1 MAKLTDAQKQRI
13 FELRALGWSQRAIG
27 AEVGCAQSV
36 VGLVLNPELAEGK
49 RTRNRAYAR
58 QRYLDKT
65 EEERERARAWRA
77 ANPEKAREANRDWHR
92 ANRAYHREYWR
103 ARPEAARA
111 EARRYRARYPEKVR
125 ERQQSYYLI
134 WREDPENMR
143 RMRDRVRAWKRQNP
157 VAVKAS
163 IQRRRGNASRGMD
176 ATDRILSVEYRK
188 ALARDA
194 CAYCGAPGEHTDHM
208 TPIARNGTDHWWN
221 LQRTC
226 QRCNHRKGT
235 MTHEEFLASGRLRRA
250 SGVILAERGGTG
262 HGHFLT

>member
-13 FELRALGWSQRAIG
+13 FDLRALGWSQRAIG

-58 QRYLDKT
+58 QRYLDKAA
-65 EEERERARAWRA
+65 EERERARAWRA
-77 ANPEKAREANRDWHR
+77 ANPEKGPGSKPRLAAGQP
-92 ANRAYHREYWR
+92 AYHREYRR
-103 ARPEAARA
+103 ARPEAAR
-111 EARRYRARYPEKVR
+111 EETRRYRARYPEKVR
-125 ERQQSYYLI
+125 EWQQRYYLI
-134 WREDPENMR
+134 WREDPENMQR
-143 RMRDRVRAWKRQNP
+143 TRDRVRAWKRQNP

-194 CAYCGAPGEHTDHM
+194 CAYCAAPGEHTDHM

-235 MTHEEFLASGRLRRA
+235 MTHEEFLASARLRA
-250 SGVILAERGGTG
+250 A
-262 HGHFLT
+262 